1 MTGESDEKAP
11 SEDPQELAQQA
22 EEKAEASADW
32 WTEEWLKFP
41 TISLDAEGQWH
52 YWDVPAD
59 SGVYGDD
66 WELGESLARD
76 TVAQMQRF
84 EAGSSALRRIMRE
97 MDFDSTVAQGFVTR
111 IEDMLTR
118 PEVYLES
125 LEPGA
130 VQAKLRGE

>member
-1 MTGESDEKAP
+1 MAGSNEKAL
-11 SEDPQELAQQA
+11 SEETQELAQQA
-22 EEKAEASADW
+22 EETAEANADW

-41 TISLDAEGQWH
+41 TISLDSEGQWH

-66 WELGESLARD
+66 WALGESLARD

-97 MDFDSTVAQGFVTR
+97 MDYDSTVAQGFVTR

-118 PEVYLES
+118 PEVYLDS

-130 VQAKLRGE
+130 VQAKLRGEE

>member
-1 MTGESDEKAP
+1 MAGSNEKAL
-11 SEDPQELAQQA
+11 SEETEALAHQA

-41 TISLDAEGQWH
+41 TISLDSEGQWH
-52 YWDVPAD
+52 YWDVPTD
-59 SGVYGDD
+59 SGVYSDD
-66 WELGESLARD
+66 WQLGESLARD

-97 MDFDSTVAQGFVTR
+97 MDYDSTVAQGFVTR

-118 PEVYLES
+118 PEVYLDS

>member
-1 MTGESDEKAP
+1 MAGSNEKAL
-11 SEDPQELAQQA
+11 SEESQELAQQA

-41 TISLDAEGQWH
+41 TISLDSEGQWH

-59 SGVYGDD
+59 SGVYSDD
-66 WELGESLARD
+66 WQLGESLARD

-97 MDFDSTVAQGFVTR
+97 MDYDSTIAQGFVTR